1 MAAIGGVREGS
12 SVSSDLYFWTM
23 SNSGLWNCRPLVFDG
38 DLACCFDCRVAADES
53 S

>member
-1 MAAIGGVREGS
+1 MAAIGGVREAS

-23 SNSGLWNCRPLVFDG
+23 SKSGLRNCRPFVFDG
-38 DLACCFDCRVAADES
+38 DLACCFNSREAADES

>member
-1 MAAIGGVREGS
+1 MAAIGGVREAS

-23 SNSGLWNCRPLVFDG
+23 PKSGLRNCRPFVFDG
-38 DLACCFDCRVAADES
+38 DLACCFNSREAADES